1 MNSMTSPTLTEIL
14 HALQSLILLEVTMTR
29 RTIRIASLMLCLLAW
44 AGHVRAQEKVLTP
57 ELILTIRDLN
67 DAQISPDGSRIVFQ
81 ISRTRTAEEKPG
93 ASIPELWLVP
103 AGGGEPVR
111 FTTSEEGERAA
122 RWSPDG
128 RTIAF
133 LSRRPGSEHTQVY
146 LISADGGEARHLT
159 NAENSVAAFK
169 WSPDGK
175 WIAYTARDAKTKDE
189 QQAERKGEDWTVTDR
204 NYKHIRLYA
213 IEVDSKKS
221 HVVTTT
227 DITVH
232 DFDWSPDGRQLVV
245 AAADTPTVDDSFMK
259 LKLLTVQRSG
269 GTPKLVSKTA
279 GKLSQPRWSP
289 DGKWIAWLG
298 ATAFNDSFAGS
309 IFVAPASGGESENL
323 TPNYDATAI
332 LLSWVPNQS
341 NTLAFTA
348 IERQDTRGYTLAL
361 PAKNRT
367 LIPTGGLTLLGGL
380 SFSRDGNR
388 RAFAAS
394 TPSHPAEV
402 FLVDASGSAPKR
414 LTKLN
419 PQLDRIT
426 LGQQE
431 VVRWKSVDGLDI
443 EGVIVKPIGYRAGRR
458 YPVVMQA
465 HGGPEG
471 ADLNGWLGSPGR
483 WGQMLAARGFVT
495 FYPNYRGS
503 IGRGPK
509 YAMADHRDLMGKEFQ
524 DMLAGI
530 DHLVKLGIADAN
542 RIGVGG
548 GSYGGY
554 TSAWAATYASERFK
568 AAIMWMGI
576 SNWHSMTGTSDIFL
590 ENSIVHWDAIMYDN
604 YALYWE
610 RSPLAHIKR
619 ANTPTLII
627 HGAADPR
634 VPIGQSQEMYTALKW
649 KGVPVEFVT
658 YPREGHGV
666 VERAHQDDFMRRVIG
681 WFEKYL

>member
-1 MNSMTSPTLTEIL
+1 MFVWIGT
-14 HALQSLILLEVTMTR
+14 
-29 RTIRIASLMLCLLAW
+29 
-44 AGHVRAQEKVLTP
+44 VRAQDKVLTP
-57 ELILTIRDLN
+57 ELILTIRQVT

-81 ISRTRTAEEKPG
+81 VARPRAADEKPG
-93 ASIPELWLVP
+93 ASISELWLVP
-103 AGGGEPVR
+103 AGGGDPAR

-122 RWSPDG
+122 QWSPDG
-128 RTIAF
+128 RTVAF
-133 LSRRPGSEHTQVY
+133 LSRRPGSEYTQVY
-146 LISADGGEARHLT
+146 LIPADGGEARRLT
-159 NAENSVAAFK
+159 NAENSVLAFK

-175 WIAYTARDAKTKDE
+175 WIAYTVTDPKTKE
-189 QQAERKGEDWTVTDR
+189 EKEAERKGQDWIVADR
-204 NYKHIRLYA
+204 NYKHIRLHA

-227 DITVH
+227 DLTAH
-232 DFDWSPDGRQLVV
+232 DFDWSPDGRQLVI
-245 AAADTPTVDDSFMK
+245 ASAETPTVDDSFMK
-259 LKLLTVQRSG
+259 LKIQTIPLSG
-269 GTPKLVSKTA
+269 GTPKLVLKTA

-298 ATAFNDSFAGS
+298 ATALNDSFAGS
-309 IFVAPASGGESENL
+309 VFVAPAAGGEAENL
-323 TPNYDATAI
+323 TPDYEGTAI
-332 LLSWVPNQS
+332 SLSWVPKES
-341 NTLAFTA
+341 STLAFVG
-348 IERQDTRGYTLAL
+348 IERQDTRAYRLTLPTKKRA
-361 PAKNRT
+361 P
-367 LIPTGGLTLLGGL
+367 IPTGGVSLIGGL
-380 SFSRDGNR
+380 SFSRDGR
-388 RAFAAS
+388 RVAFAAS
-394 TPSHPAEV
+394 MPSHPFEAFVAEV
-402 FLVDASGSAPKR
+402 SVGETSDSSLKR

-419 PQLDRIT
+419 PQLDRVT

-431 VVRWKSVDGLDI
+431 IVRWKSVDGLEI
-443 EGVIVKPIGYRAGRR
+443 EGVIVKPVGYRAGQR
-458 YPVVMQA
+458 YPVVMQP

-471 ADLNGWLGSPGR
+471 ADLNGWMGAYSR
-483 WGQMLAARGFVT
+483 WGQMLAGHGFVT

-524 DMLAGI
+524 DMLTGL
-530 DHLVKLGIADAN
+530 DQLTQLGIADPD

-554 TSAWAATYASERFK
+554 TTAWAATYGSERFK

-590 ENSIVHWDAIMYDN
+590 ENSTVHWDAIMYDN

-619 ANTPTLII
+619 AKTPTLII

-666 VERAHQDDFMRRVIG
+666 AERAHQEDFMRRVIG
-681 WFEKYL
+681 WFEKYLR